1 MANCSDYISA
11 DDLKTGKQAVQ
22 HIEHVAKSKDANGAH
37 ALTVTDTIRGEQVT
51 NLTLDGM
58 EAQFQ
63 TAQDEREAEF
73 VASQADKEARFQ
85 QFLLN
90 SGYQFLGDYE
100 NGPYTITARNQIIR
114 YQNEFWRLNAA
125 TNPPYATTGVNSTSW
140 ATDVTHLVS
149 VGDATLRQELTTV
162 GDGKAADLIPLS
174 QGGSIQDAIS
184 AITPLSKGGIPDNP
198 SFDNAA
204 IIEMAL
210 ASAKHVDLLGKE
222 WFISRPIYLPNGCIL
237 ENGKL
242 STQAA
247 SGAGFMAGSI
257 FAPGNYHPDYWE
269 EVPKVTVTATKGQS
283 TLTLADPSIV
293 AVGDIIRLSSTTGI
307 LSAGFFVA
315 QYLQLAKVLSKSGT
329 TITIDSPIE
338 TSLSLE
344 AANADQPSYLAR
356 FNKPLFCCRDTIVRN
371 IEVNTWDYWTAD
383 SATYNCIFENI
394 KGKAK
399 GVVYGNTFCKTK
411 FNRIH
416 IVFSGRISEL
426 AFGSHDTDLVDITA
440 IASPSGVTENVMLGW
455 AESGRRCTLD
465 NFKFMFNGNTNPST
479 IIRISGHRDSRIKRG
494 VIIVNN
500 NTNNILS
507 AEQYGNAAN
516 SGPGGVGV
524 GYRSEVENILFDDI
538 TIFAYGNTAV
548 ICDSQKTSD
557 SSVLNGVEFSKIKYY
572 GVLPSVAL
580 MRAIGTAANMNN
592 GVKADLSSDTGG
604 PIVLTN
610 SKYNTLKLN
619 GPVTVPSLV
628 TTSSVNAVSI
638 ISPSRLS
645 AKANNYALESSLN
658 VSSTTVGNVVRDM
671 IYPAGSL
678 RLSDSIKIDIA
689 GSTGGLSGT
698 KTVQVGFVGSDST
711 FKYVEMAALA
721 TEEIYFDMD
730 LDVTLLN
737 TGSGQTSAFISG
749 FISKGAASGAAT
761 SGSRVLAVISDIV
774 VNNLDLQIKAWKAN
788 SSDGLTITKMIV
800 KLNDL
805 TA

>member
-1 MANCSDYISA
+1 MATTPTNKPIPSEDPRDLKFNAGKIDEEVNGSA
-11 DDLKTGKQAVQ
+11 DYYTDRFGVQRMTNTGR
-22 HIEHVAKSKDANGAH
+22 N
-37 ALTVTDTIRGEQVT
+37 
-51 NLTLDGM
+51 N
-58 EAQFQ
+58 QFQ
-63 TAQDEREAEF
+63 DAQTQRE
-73 VASQADKEARFQ
+73 SDFQ

-100 NGPYTITARNQIIR
+100 NGPYTISARNQIIR

-125 TNPPYATTGVNSTSW
+125 TNPPYTTTGVNSTSW

-149 VGDATLRQELTTV
+149 VGDATLRQELTTI
-162 GDGKAADLIPLS
+162 GDGKAADFIPLS

-198 SFDNAA
+198 SFDNAE

-210 ASAKHVDLLGKE
+210 SSSKHVDLLGKE

-269 EVPKVTVTATKGQS
+269 EVPKVAVTAAKGQS
-283 TLTLADPSIV
+283 TLTLADSSIV
-293 AVGDIIRLSSTTGI
+293 SVGDIIRLSSTTGI

-315 QYLQLAKVLSKSGT
+315 QYLQLARVLSKSGS
-329 TITIDSPIE
+329 TITIDGPIE
-338 TSLSLE
+338 TSLTLE

-356 FNKPLFCCRDTIVRN
+356 FNKPLFCCRDTVVRN

-383 SATYNCIFENI
+383 SATYNCIFDNI
-394 KGKAK
+394 SGKAK

-411 FNRIH
+411 FSRIN

-426 AFGSHDTDLVDITA
+426 AFGSHDTYLTDITA
-440 IASPSGVTENVMLGW
+440 IASPSGVSENVMLGW

-465 NFKFMFNGNTNPST
+465 NFKFMFNSSSNPST
-479 IIRISGHRDSRIKRG
+479 ILRVSGHRDSRIKRG

-500 NTNNILS
+500 NSNNIIS

-516 SGPGGVGV
+516 SGPGGVGT
-524 GYRSEVENILFDDI
+524 GYRSEVENVLFDDI
-538 TIFAYGNTAV
+538 SVFAYGSTAV
-548 ICDSQKTSD
+548 VCDCQKTSD
-557 SSVLNGVEFSKIKYY
+557 SSVLNNIEFSKIRYY
-572 GVLPSVAL
+572 GALPSVAL
-580 MRAIGTAANMNN
+580 MRSLGTAANSNN
-592 GVKADLSSDTGG
+592 GVKADISSDIGG
-604 PIVLTN
+604 PVVLTN
-610 SKYNTLKLN
+610 SRYNTLKLN

-628 TTSSVNAVSI
+628 AAASVNAISIVSQ
-638 ISPSRLS
+638 SRLS
-645 AKANNYALESSLN
+645 AKANNYALEASLN
-658 VSSTTVGNVVRDM
+658 ISSTTAGNVVRDM

-678 RLSDSIKIDIA
+678 RLSDSVKIDIA
-689 GSTGGLSGT
+689 GSTGGLLGT
-698 KTVQVGFVGSDST
+698 KTVQVGFIGSDSV

-721 TEEIYFDMD
+721 SDEIYFDMD
-730 LDVTLLN
+730 LDVTLLG
-737 TGSGQTSAFISG
+737 TGAGQTSAFISG

-761 SGSRVLAVISDIV
+761 SGSRVLAVITDIV
-774 VNNLDLQIKAWKAN
+774 SNSLDLQIRAWKGNAA
-788 SSDGLTITKMIV
+788 DGLTITKMIV